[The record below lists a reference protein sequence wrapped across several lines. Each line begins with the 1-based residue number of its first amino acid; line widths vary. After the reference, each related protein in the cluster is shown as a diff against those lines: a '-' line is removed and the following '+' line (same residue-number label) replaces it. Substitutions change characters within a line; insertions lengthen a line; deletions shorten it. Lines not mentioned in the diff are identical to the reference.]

1 MTKFIWLASSI
12 LSFLFL
18 ILFIPILMSF
28 NIIAGSVLAY
38 IFFRLFV
45 LSIKCF
51 INENNA
57 SKWADTASNSPLLN
71 NSPQNI
77 SNLPAHPLHDR
88 Y

>member
-1 MTKFIWLASSI
+1 MTKLIWLASSI

-18 ILFIPILMSF
+18 ILFIPIIFSF
-28 NIIAGSVLAY
+28 NIIAGSVLGY

-45 LSIKCF
+45 LCIESY

-57 SKWADTASNSPLLN
+57 IEWADSASDSPLLN
-71 NSPQNI
+71 NNPQNI